1 MIIFGWSGSFFNLVF
16 RVGCQRRQEIVAPD
30 EWLSLP
36 QGRTEPGLQAFWHI
50 IFVTNRPAG
59 VACINGVHIL
69 NYDPVEGVNYIFDR
83 YAFMNQILQDGKSEL
98 RISEASTKDE
108 MNKAFTIA
116 RGMYHPDRQARTGDE
131 MKQKAEQK
139 TRLIVDCERF
149 LLNPELKSFYDDK
162 LAVFRE
168 TKPHLVSDSGMA
180 IISLGE
186 TVFDIGALL
195 SDDIVDT
202 SDFEAKVKALTQYD
216 DKRVPQLKSLY
227 DMMPD
232 NAQVKSLYRDAV
244 TSEYIYLG
252 FLEDSAWA
260 KVGYMNRREKE
271 EGFMIRAADYTK
283 RVDAALEMAAA
294 RDIDSTIESHGA
306 VARIG
311 MAKTPLQLDA
321 AEGTVIPGAELMAPD
336 HHKRLMEKFK
346 EVAHKNFEIRA
357 EYVREVA
364 KRKEAALDTLL
375 TLSVIENIGVEAAG
389 QTKFDFY
396 MINPAHDDAP
406 ARVIYRLE
414 LDLATGNA
422 GIGESYPELTLDQ
435 LKAQEGTRAGFAIIR
450 NIEISDIMIETAAAS
465 ERFLNTR
472 VKDVEQTS
480 APAAE
485 KPKTKGPALRP

>member
-1 MIIFGWSGSFFNLVF
+1 M
-16 RVGCQRRQEIVAPD
+16 
-30 EWLSLP
+30 
-36 QGRTEPGLQAFWHI
+36 
-50 IFVTNRPAG
+50 
-59 VACINGVHIL
+59 

-98 RISEASTKDE
+98 RISETSTRDE

-139 TRLIVDCERF
+139 TKLIADCERF

-162 LAVFRE
+162 LAMFRD
-168 TKPHLVSDSGMA
+168 TKPHLVSDSGVA

-195 SDDIVDT
+195 SDDVVDT
-202 SDFEAKVKALTQYD
+202 SDFEARVKALTQYD

-271 EGFMIRAADYTK
+271 EGFMIRANDYTK
-283 RVDAALEMAAA
+283 RVDAALAKSAA

-311 MAKTPLQLDA
+311 MAKTPLLLDA
-321 AEGTVIPGAELMAPD
+321 AGGTASGGELMAPD
-336 HHKRLMEKFK
+336 QHKRLMEKFK
-346 EVAHKNFEIRA
+346 DVAHKNFEIRA
-357 EYVREVA
+357 EYVRDVA
-364 KRKEAALDTLL
+364 KRKEAALETLL
-375 TLSVIENIGVEAAG
+375 NLSQIENIGVEAAG

-396 MINPAHDDAP
+396 MVNPAHDDVP
-406 ARVIYRLE
+406 DRVIYRLE
-414 LDLATGNA
+414 LDLETGNA

-435 LKAQEGTRAGFAIIR
+435 LKAREGTRAGFAVIR

-472 VKDVEQTS
+472 VKDVEQTP
-480 APAAE
+480 APAAT
-485 KPKTKGPALRP
+485 KPKSNPPRP

>member
-1 MIIFGWSGSFFNLVF
+1 MN
-16 RVGCQRRQEIVAPD
+16 
-30 EWLSLP
+30 
-36 QGRTEPGLQAFWHI
+36 
-50 IFVTNRPAG
+50 
-59 VACINGVHIL
+59 IL

-83 YAFMNQILQDGKSEL
+83 YAFMNQILTDGKSEL
-98 RISEASTKDE
+98 RISESSTKDE

-139 TRLIVDCERF
+139 TKLIVDCERF
-149 LLNPELKSFYDDK
+149 LLNPELKSFYDEK

-168 TKPHLVSDSGMA
+168 TKPHLVSDSGIA
-180 IISLGE
+180 IISLSE

-202 SDFEAKVKALTQYD
+202 SDFEARVRALTQYD

-260 KVGYMNRREKE
+260 KVGYMNRKEKE
-271 EGFMIRAADYTK
+271 EGFMIRASDYTK
-283 RVDAALEMAAA
+283 RVDAALEKAAA

-311 MAKTPLQLDA
+311 MAKTPLLLDA
-321 AEGTVIPGAELMAPD
+321 AEGTEMPGAELMAPD
-336 HHKRLMEKFK
+336 QHKRLMEKFK
-346 EVAHKNFEIRA
+346 DVAHKNFEIRA
-357 EYVREVA
+357 EYVRDVA

-375 TLSVIENIGVEAAG
+375 NLSVIELIGVEAAG

-396 MINPAHDDAP
+396 MVNPAHDEVPD
-406 ARVIYRLE
+406 RVIYRLE

-422 GIGESYPELTLDQ
+422 GIGESYPELTLAQ
-435 LKAQEGTRAGFAIIR
+435 LKAQAGTRAGFAIIR
-450 NIEISDIMIETAAAS
+450 NIEISDIMLETAAAS

-472 VKDVEQTS
+472 VKDVEP
-480 APAAE
+480 APAQPA
-485 KPKTKGPALRP
+485 KPPKGPALRP

>member
-1 MIIFGWSGSFFNLVF
+1 M
-16 RVGCQRRQEIVAPD
+16 
-30 EWLSLP
+30 
-36 QGRTEPGLQAFWHI
+36 
-50 IFVTNRPAG
+50 
-59 VACINGVHIL
+59 

-83 YAFMNQILQDGKSEL
+83 YAFMNQILTDGKSEL
-98 RISEASTKDE
+98 RISESSTRDE

-116 RGMYHPDRQARTGDE
+116 RGMYHPDRQARTGEE

-139 TRLIVDCERF
+139 TKLIVDCERF

-162 LAVFRE
+162 LAHFRE
-168 TKPHLVSDSGMA
+168 HKPHLVSDSGMA

-195 SDDIVDT
+195 SDEVVDT

-216 DKRVPQLKSLY
+216 DKRVTQMKSLY
-227 DMMPD
+227 DVMPG
-232 NAQVKSLYRDAV
+232 NPAAKSLYRDAV

-260 KVGYMNRREKE
+260 KVGYMNRKEKE
-271 EGFMIRAADYTK
+271 EGFMIRATDYTK
-283 RVDAALEMAAA
+283 RVDAALEKAAA

-321 AEGTVIPGAELMAPD
+321 AEGTEMPAAELTAPD
-336 HHKRLMEKFK
+336 QHKRLMEKFK
-346 EVAHKNFEIRA
+346 DVAHKNFEIRA

-364 KRKEAALDTLL
+364 KRKEAALETLL
-375 TLSVIENIGVEAAG
+375 NLSEIESVGIEAAG

-396 MINPAHDDAP
+396 MVNPAHDDAP

-422 GIGESYPELTLDQ
+422 GIGEMYSAPLTLDA
-435 LKAQEGTRAGFAIIR
+435 LKAQTGTRAGFAVIR
-450 NIEISDIMIETAAAS
+450 NIEISDIMLETAAAS

-472 VKDVEQTS
+472 VKDVEQTP
-480 APAAE
+480 APAAST
-485 KPKTKGPALRP
+485 PKTKGPALRP

>member
-1 MIIFGWSGSFFNLVF
+1 M
-16 RVGCQRRQEIVAPD
+16 
-30 EWLSLP
+30 
-36 QGRTEPGLQAFWHI
+36 
-50 IFVTNRPAG
+50 
-59 VACINGVHIL
+59 

-98 RISEASTKDE
+98 RISETSTKDE

-139 TRLIVDCERF
+139 TKLIVDCERF

-162 LAVFRE
+162 LAHFRE
-168 TKPHLVSDSGMA
+168 HKPHLVSDSGVA

-195 SDDIVDT
+195 SDDVVDT
-202 SDFEAKVKALTQYD
+202 SEFEARVKALTQYD

-260 KVGYMNRREKE
+260 KVGYMNRKEKE
-271 EGFMIRAADYTK
+271 EGFMIRASDYTK
-283 RVDAALEMAAA
+283 RVDAALAKSAA

-311 MAKTPLQLDA
+311 MAKTPLLLDA
-321 AEGTVIPGAELMAPD
+321 EEGTVPGGELMAPD
-336 HHKRLMEKFK
+336 QHKRLMEKFK
-346 EVAHKNFEIRA
+346 DVAHKNFEIRA
-357 EYVREVA
+357 EYVRDVA
-364 KRKEAALDTLL
+364 KRKEAALETLL
-375 TLSVIENIGVEAAG
+375 NLSEIEPVGVEAAG

-396 MINPAHDDAP
+396 MVNPASDENA
-406 ARVIYRLE
+406 ARVVYRLE

-422 GIGESYPELTLDQ
+422 GIGEMYREPLTLDD
-435 LKAQEGTRAGFAIIR
+435 LKAKTGARAGFAVIR
-450 NIEISDIMIETAAAS
+450 NIEISDVMLETAAAS
-465 ERFLNTR
+465 ERFLNSR
-472 VKDVEQTS
+472 VKDVDQTP
-480 APAAE
+480 APAA
-485 KPKTKGPALRP
+485 KSPKGPALRP